1 MRYIY
6 LDNFRGF
13 SGALIPLLDVTFCV
27 GENSTGKTSFL
38 TAIKLLS
45 SHKFWFDQKFD
56 PSIAS
61 AKHFNDYVSVGSNSR
76 LSFRIGIVAESR
88 QSIEQ
93 DSSERER
100 LQLRGFL
107 FEYVERD
114 GVPTLASVTTNYE
127 KDFLTVYFKGAS
139 VRYRAGSIGRELVM
153 SDFEDGMFE
162 QWKLHQRNRGMKG
175 AKVVKEDAIRMG
187 YAPPLYLLSAA
198 AREAFRERD
207 SDGRNRPV
215 LSFPT
220 PPFESEA
227 AWIAPIRSKPRRTYD
242 EVNLEFTPEGT
253 HSPYLI
259 KKLLVGGAQSIEF
272 ERFLKKFGR
281 ESGLFKEVRV
291 HRFGK
296 SVTSPF
302 ELEIVLES
310 KPLNMGN
317 VGYGVSQS
325 LPVAVEMFA
334 RRQGTL
340 FAIQQ
345 PEVHLHPRAQAS
357 IGELIF
363 NMAAAEKKTFVIETH
378 SDFTLDRFR
387 CAQRSSKKKVSSQVL
402 FFDRTKGVN
411 TATPI
416 AIDGDGELSSDQPQK
431 YREFFVKESL
441 KVIGL

>member
-13 SGALIPLLDVTFCV
+13 SNALIPLLNVTFCV

-38 TAIKLLS
+38 TVVKLLS
-45 SHKFWFDQKFD
+45 SHKFWFDQTFD
-56 PSIAS
+56 PSITS
-61 AKHFNDYVSVGSNSR
+61 AKHFNDYVSVGSSSR
-76 LSFRIGIVAESR
+76 LSFRIGIVDSKILGEQGSKEGEGSR
-88 QSIEQ
+88 V
-93 DSSERER
+93 
-100 LQLRGFL
+100 RGFL
-107 FEYVERD
+107 FEFVEKD
-114 GVPTLASVTTNYE
+114 GIPSLASVTTNFE
-127 KDFLTVYFKGAS
+127 TNFLTVYFKGAS
-139 VRYRAGSIGRELVM
+139 VRYRTASFGKDVQAA
-153 SDFEDGMFE
+153 DFENGLFD
-162 QWKLHQRNRGMKG
+162 QWKLHQKNRGMKG
-175 AKVVKEDAIRMG
+175 AMIVKDDALKMG
-187 YAPPLYLLSAA
+187 YAPPLYALSAA
-198 AREAFRERD
+198 AREAFGSKGVE
-207 SDGRNRPV
+207 GRNRSV
-215 LSFPT
+215 LSFPA
-220 PPFESEA
+220 PPFDSEA

-259 KKLLVGGAQSIEF
+259 KKLLVGGSQSIEF
-272 ERFLKKFGR
+272 EKFLKKFGK

-334 RRQGTL
+334 RREGTL

-363 NMAAAEKKTFVIETH
+363 NMAAAEKKEFIIETH
-378 SDFTLDRFR
+378 SDFTLDRYR
-387 CAQRSSKKKVSSQVL
+387 CAQRDSKKKVGSQVL
-402 FFDRTKGVN
+402 FFDRVDGVN
-411 TATPI
+411 IATPI
-416 AIDGDGELSSDQPQK
+416 EIDGDGELSLNQPKK
-431 YREFFVKESL
+431 YREFFVKENL
-441 KVIGL
+441 KIIGI